1 MTLDARCLL
10 TFLAGRR
17 ALTARRHMS
26 KRWGAKAAMEHFHI
40 YLYSVN
46 HRATGYMTIIPDTGL
61 SHISRCAGISNIDML
76 FEPSS

>member
-1 MTLDARCLL
+1 MLVVCWRSCWAT
-10 TFLAGRR
+10 R
-17 ALTARRHMS
+17 ADRPPSHVKTPG
-26 KRWGAKAAMEHFHI
+26 GAKAAMEHFHI

-61 SHISRCAGISNIDML
+61 SHISRCAGVSNIDML